1 MKKTNITIQYD
12 DEKLETL
19 NVYLKGKGVDINE
32 ELCKAIDNLYN
43 KLVPPAVRD
52 FFEKKSDTAHVK
64 KPVANTRSSAPKKP
78 PVDKTESP
86 N

>member
-12 DEKLETL
+12 EEKLETL
-19 NVYLKGKGVDINE
+19 NVYLGDKNMSIND
-32 ELCKAIDNLYN
+32 ELCKCVDALYN

-52 FFEKKSDTAHVK
+52 FFSKKIGGTPAK
-64 KPVANTRSSAPKKP
+64 KPVNNTRNQTSKKSP
-78 PVDKTESP
+78 QSETEAQ